1 MKQIGIVGGLGP
13 ESTVE
18 YYQSIIKRFQEK
30 KGTLQVLPELYINN
44 INMYNIF
51 QYISEWRLD
60 DLIAY
65 VGNAARKLEQLGAD
79 GIIIAANTPHI
90 VFDEVQK

>member
-30 KGTLQVLPELYINN
+30 DSSG
-44 INMYNIF
+44 
-51 QYISEWRLD
+51 
-60 DLIAY
+60 
-65 VGNAARKLEQLGAD
+65 AA
-79 GIIIAANTPHI
+79 GIIH
-90 VFDEVQK
+90 